1 MSGLCQK
8 KVIGLNDFRIIYYST
23 KSSNSMIVF
32 DMYNFYNK
40 MINNGIE
47 KFNYVSDFHEIQGF
61 VESLLDD
68 NYGGWGF

>member
-1 MSGLCQK
+1 
-8 KVIGLNDFRIIYYST
+8 
-23 KSSNSMIVF
+23 MIVF

-40 MINNGIE
+40 MIYNGIE
-47 KFNYVSDFHEIQGF
+47 KFYYVSDFHEIQGF

>member
-1 MSGLCQK
+1 MKGNKSLLQFE
-8 KVIGLNDFRIIYYST
+8 N

-40 MINNGIE
+40 MIYNGIE
-47 KFNYVSDFHEIQGF
+47 KFYYVSEFHEIQGF